1 MPVTTTW
8 RPGNR
13 KGYQVRVVTNPTGP
27 LTGLLLAES
36 AKGIM
41 DLLGPGYAMVIL
53 IKLPGVGWRSPG
65 GGFIRSGADIKNIV
79 LDENEYEG
87 VDYEDGSPG
96 ESPLIDIDEAVYMV
110 RKLP

>member
-1 MPVTTTW
+1 MPVTTAW
-8 RPGNR
+8 RTGNR
-13 KGYQVRVVTNPTGP
+13 KGYQVGVVTNPTGP
-27 LTGLLLAES
+27 LTGLMLAES

-41 DLLGPGYAMVIL
+41 DRLGPGYAMMIS

-79 LDENEYEG
+79 LDEDEYEG
-87 VDYEDGSPG
+87 VDYENGSSG
-96 ESPLIDIDEAVYMV
+96 ESPLLDIQEAVYMV

>member
-13 KGYQVRVVTNPTGP
+13 KGYQIGVVTSTTGP
-27 LTGLLLAES
+27 LTGLMLAES

-41 DLLGPGYAMVIL
+41 DRLGPGYAMMIS
-53 IKLPGVGWRSPG
+53 IKLPGLGWRSPG

-79 LDENEYEG
+79 LDEDEYEG
-87 VDYEDGSPG
+87 VDYENGSSG
-96 ESPLIDIDEAVYMV
+96 ESPLLDIQEAVYMV